1 MSPNHSTHG
10 KIKLLNI
17 LSDGLSTL
25 LETELKNGQTL
36 RTTYGSPGFQIKQ
49 RPAANKLRFLAK
61 NMNQFIEILI

>member
-1 MSPNHSTHG
+1 MSLDHSTHG
-10 KIKLLNI
+10 KINVLNI

-25 LETELKNGQTL
+25 LETELKDSQTL
-36 RTTYGSPGFQIKQ
+36 RTTHSSPGFQMQQ